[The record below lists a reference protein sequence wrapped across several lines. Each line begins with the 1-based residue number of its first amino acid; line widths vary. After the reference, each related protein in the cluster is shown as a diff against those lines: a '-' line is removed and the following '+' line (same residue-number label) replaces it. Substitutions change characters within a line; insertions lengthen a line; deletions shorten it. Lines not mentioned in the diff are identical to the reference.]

1 MLALQTTKNRAEFR
15 RYTSLGPSRPNATRW
30 SSTFMMLER
39 YVRIRGAI
47 KRVDAVY
54 DPMPKPAAHRRIVAL
69 VESLKIFKHCVQEA
83 AGGGSIDEIRA
94 ASIRQD
100 Y

>member
-15 RYTSLGPSRPNATRW
+15 RHTSLGPSRPNATRW